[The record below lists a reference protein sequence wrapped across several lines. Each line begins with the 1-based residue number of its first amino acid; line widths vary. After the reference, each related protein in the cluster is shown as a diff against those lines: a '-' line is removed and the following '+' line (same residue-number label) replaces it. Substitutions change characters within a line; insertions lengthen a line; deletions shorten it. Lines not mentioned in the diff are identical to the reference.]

1 MLEDVAPIHTPLA
14 RRQWDKEG
22 SLLLQVMVPFC
33 GRLNALGIL
42 SLIGESVRCIA
53 RGEIKL
59 CQEPC
64 NIHDEVNKGLL
75 SLSVLQIHVYG
86 ISLGHARELRRMSH
100 WDDLI

>member
-1 MLEDVAPIHTPLA
+1 MLLELDFAA
-14 RRQWDKEG
+14 
-22 SLLLQVMVPFC
+22 
-33 GRLNALGIL
+33 L

-64 NIHDEVNKGLL
+64 NIHDEVNKGL

-86 ISLGHARELRRMSH
+86 ISLGHARELRRMSL
-100 WDDLI
+100 WITSFKARSILA